1 MADNQYAFPTEVL
14 SLPSK
19 GKLYSE
25 DSPLSS
31 GTIEVKY
38 MTAKEEDILT
48 STNLIEKGLVI
59 DKLLSSVIADKTIK
73 LDDLLIGDK
82 NALMLGTRV
91 LGYGPNYDTMITDPD
106 TGLEVEYSFD
116 LTKLETKEVDDALF
130 KSGENKFE
138 FTLPH
143 SKRVIEFKM
152 LTHKDERDIEAEVE
166 GYKKIAQAT
175 GVSNELTTR
184 LKRQIISVDGETD
197 KTKINDFVDNQFL
210 ARDTR
215 EFRKYQTEIT
225 PDIIFESE
233 YISQIGEPHKVNVP
247 IGVRFFW
254 PESEL

>member
-1 MADNQYAFPTEVL
+1 M
-14 SLPSK
+14 
-19 GKLYSE
+19 
-25 DSPLSS
+25 
-31 GTIEVKY
+31 
-38 MTAKEEDILT
+38 
-48 STNLIEKGLVI
+48 
-59 DKLLSSVIADKTIK
+59 
-73 LDDLLIGDK
+73 DDLLIGDK